1 MDSLLRKT
9 FRVRNR
15 LKKGTKTRRE
25 SDWVIFRRIRN
36 KVNNMKKHAIANYYD
51 NIDSHLK
58 DASLNNQKL
67 YWKLLKDCFHTKLTH
82 DIPIIRYTMD
92 NDKEAYAFSDTDKIE
107 LLNNYFTSITFL
119 DDSNHDL
126 PTIGGCRFDNF
137 CSEIKIQEHEI
148 TDIISIIS
156 VNKAVGPDCIS
167 HKMLKSCKDT
177 ISKPLCLLSNKSL
190 SLKFFPE
197 CWKLAHVLPLF
208 KKDDPSITS
217 TYRPVSLLSCISKIF
232 ERIIFKHVYNHLH
245 SQNLFYKYQ
254 AGFLPGHSTTY
265 LLLEIYHSNVKS
277 IDEGKFCCMV
287 FCDLSKAFDRVW
299 HKGLIYKLNMYGII
313 YIKQQNTISYV

>member
-1 MDSLLRKT
+1 
-9 FRVRNR
+9 
-15 LKKGTKTRRE
+15 
-25 SDWVIFRRIRN
+25 
-36 KVNNMKKHAIANYYD
+36 
-51 NIDSHLK
+51 
-58 DASLNNQKL
+58 
-67 YWKLLKDCFHTKLTH
+67 
-82 DIPIIRYTMD
+82 
-92 NDKEAYAFSDTDKIE
+92 
-107 LLNNYFTSITFL
+107 
-119 DDSNHDL
+119 
-126 PTIGGCRFDNF
+126 
-137 CSEIKIQEHEI
+137 
-148 TDIISIIS
+148 
-156 VNKAVGPDCIS
+156 
-167 HKMLKSCKDT
+167 MLKSCKDT

-217 TYRPVSLLSCISKIF
+217 THRPVSLLSCISKIF

-287 FCDLSKAFDRVW
+287 FCDLSSV
-299 HKGLIYKLNMYGII
+299 
-313 YIKQQNTISYV
+313 